1 MPTTRRELLQAS
13 AALSAGLAFGVAPA
27 LGVRTAAVAAKPL
40 RILILGG
47 TGFLGPAIVEA
58 ALARGHSLTLFN
70 RGRTEQRTGH
80 TFEGR
85 ERVEKRNGNRDP
97 RRLADE
103 SGEPG
108 PDNPMGLTQ
117 LREGEWDA
125 VIDTSA
131 YYPRVVNASAEL
143 LAGRVGQYVLISTVS
158 VYASHAEPNADE
170 NAPVGTIP
178 DATVE
183 QVTGE
188 SYGPLKALCEQAAEA
203 MMPGRATIVRP
214 GLIVGPGDPTDRFT
228 YWPVRVARGGD
239 VLAPGTPNDPVQI
252 IDVRDLGEWLVHL
265 VEQRTFGVFN
275 ALGPAGGMGIGTLLD
290 ACKEASGSDAN
301 FRWADAAFLREQG
314 VSGWSDMPVWLPPEG
329 DTMGF
334 GQRSCARALAAG
346 LAFRPTIATAKDTL
360 AWWNAQPE
368 ERRGRLRAGITAD
381 REAAVL
387 KALAERDGG

>member
-1 MPTTRRELLQAS
+1 MLTTRREFLQSS
-13 AALSAGLAFGVAPA
+13 AALSAGLALGVAPA
-27 LGVRTAAVAAKPL
+27 LAMRQPARIAKPM

-58 ALARGHSLTLFN
+58 ALERGHSLTLFN

-85 ERVEKRNGNRDP
+85 ERIEKRHGNRDP

-103 SGEPG
+103 AAEPG

-131 YYPRVVNASAEL
+131 YFPRVVNASAEL
-143 LAGRVGQYVLISTVS
+143 LSGRVGQYVFISTVS
-158 VYASHAEPNADE
+158 VYASHAKVNADE
-170 NAPVGTIP
+170 TSPLGTIP
-178 DATVE
+178 DPTVE

-203 MMPGRATIVRP
+203 SMPGKATIVRP

-228 YWPVRVARGGD
+228 YWPVRVARGGE

-252 IDVRDLGEWLVHL
+252 IDVRDLAEWIVRLI
-265 VEQRTFGVFN
+265 EKRTMGIFD
-275 ALGPAGGMGIGTLLD
+275 ALGPDRGIGIGEVLQ
-290 ACKEASGSDAN
+290 ACKQASDSDAI

-314 VSGWSDMPVWLPPEG
+314 VSGWSDMPAWLPPEG
-329 DTMGF
+329 DYAGF
-334 GQRSCARALAAG
+334 GQRSCARAIAAG
-346 LAFRPTIATAKDTL
+346 LTFRTILTTAEDTL
-360 AWWNAQPE
+360 AWWNTQPE
-368 ERRGRLRAGITAD
+368 DRTARLRAGISPE

-387 KALAERDGG
+387 EALAKRNGG

>member
-1 MPTTRRELLQAS
+1 MPTTRREFLQAS
-13 AALSAGLAFGVAPA
+13 AALSAGLALCVAPA
-27 LGVRTAAVAAKPL
+27 LAMRPAARAAKPM

-47 TGFLGPAIVEA
+47 TGFLGPAIVDA
-58 ALARGHSLTLFN
+58 ALARGHALTLFN

-85 ERVEKRNGNRDP
+85 DRVEKRHGNRDP

-103 SGEPG
+103 SAEPG

-131 YYPRVVNASAEL
+131 YFPRVVNASAEL
-143 LAGRVGQYVLISTVS
+143 LSGRVGQYVLISTVS

-170 NAPVGTIP
+170 SAPVGTIP
-178 DATVE
+178 DPTVE

-203 MMPGRATIVRP
+203 RLPGRTTIVRP

-239 VLAPGTPNDPVQI
+239 VLAPGTPNDPVQV
-252 IDVRDLGEWLVHL
+252 IDVRDLADWLVL
-265 VEQRTFGVFN
+265 MVEKHTFGVFN
-275 ALGPAGGMGIGTLLD
+275 ALGPAGGMGIGTLLE
-290 ACKEASGSDAN
+290 ACKQAAESDAN
-301 FRWADAAFLREQG
+301 FRWADAGFLREHG

-329 DTMGF
+329 DTLGF
-334 GQRSCARALAAG
+334 GQRSCARAVAAG
-346 LAFRPTIATAKDTL
+346 LTFRPILDTSKDTL

-368 ERRGRLRAGITAD
+368 DRRARLRAGISSD

-387 KALAERDGG
+387 KALDERDAG

>member
-1 MPTTRRELLQAS
+1 MLTTRREFLQAS
-13 AALSAGLAFGVAPA
+13 AALSAGFALGAAPA
-27 LGVRTAAVAAKPL
+27 LAMRSTGLTAKPL

-47 TGFLGPAIVEA
+47 TGFLGPAVVEA

-85 ERVEKRNGNRDP
+85 ERVEKRHGNRDP

-131 YYPRVVNASAEL
+131 YFPRVVNAAAEL
-143 LAGRVGQYVLISTVS
+143 LSGRVGQYVLISTVS

-170 NAPVGTIP
+170 SAPLGTIP
-178 DATVE
+178 DPTFE

-188 SYGPLKALCEQAAEA
+188 TYGPLKALCEQAAEA
-203 MMPGRATIVRP
+203 KTPGRATIVRP

-252 IDVRDLGEWLVHL
+252 IDVRDLAEWLVLL

-275 ALGPAGGMGIGTLLD
+275 ALGPAGGMGIGVLLD
-290 ACKEASGSDAN
+290 ACKEASGSDAT
-301 FRWADAAFLREQG
+301 FRWADAAFLREQR

-329 DTMGF
+329 DTLGF
-334 GQRSCARALAAG
+334 GQRSCARAIGAG
-346 LAFRPTIATAKDTL
+346 LTFRPVVATAKETL
-360 AWWNAQPE
+360 DWWNAQPE
-368 ERRGRLRAGITAD
+368 ERRARLRAGISAE
-381 REAAVL
+381 REVAVL
-387 KALAERDGG
+387 KAIAERDGG

>member
-1 MPTTRRELLQAS
+1 MPTTRREFLQTS
-13 AALSAGLAFGVAPA
+13 AALSAGLALGVAPA
-27 LGVRTAAVAAKPL
+27 LAMRQPARTAKPM

-58 ALARGHSLTLFN
+58 ALERGHSLTLFN

-85 ERVEKRNGNRDP
+85 ERIEKRHGNRDP

-103 SGEPG
+103 AAEPG

-131 YYPRVVNASAEL
+131 YFPRVVDASAQL
-143 LAGRVGQYVLISTVS
+143 LSGRVAHYVFISTVS

-170 NAPVGTIP
+170 SAPVGTIP
-178 DATVE
+178 DPTIE

-203 MMPGRATIVRP
+203 RMPGKATIVRP
-214 GLIVGPGDPTDRFT
+214 GLIVGPDDPTDRFT

-252 IDVRDLGEWLVHL
+252 IDVRDLAEWLVLL
-265 VEQRTFGVFN
+265 VENQTFGLFN

-290 ACKEASGSDAN
+290 ACKQAAASNAD

-329 DTMGF
+329 DTLGF
-334 GQRSCARALAAG
+334 GQRSCARAIGAG
-346 LAFRPTIATAKDTL
+346 ITFRPVVETAKDTL
-360 AWWNAQPE
+360 DWWNAQPE
-368 ERRGRLRAGITAD
+368 ERRSRLRAGISPE
-381 REAAVL
+381 REAAAL